1 MATYK
6 TRIYGDEIEISAN
19 FSWASDQIMGDLAG
33 GRQVADFRHS
43 PQAAMREALRQYIVA
58 CGDDPDDEEYDNV
71 IEDAVS
77 EMTEEEG

>member
-19 FSWASDQIMGDLAG
+19 FSEASDQIMGDLEG

-58 CGDDPDDEEYDNV
+58 SGDDPDEYDNV

-77 EMTEEEG
+77 EMTEVHA

>member
-19 FSWASDQIMGDLAG
+19 FSEASDQIMGDLEG

-58 CGDDPDDEEYDNV
+58 SGDDPDEYNNV

-77 EMTEEEG
+77 EMTEVHA